1 MAKSDENVTIE
12 GNFSTKKNNSK
23 LRLYIPFFTYKNMD
37 LYGVDINVDTK
48 KINSNALISI
58 NEMVTKGLTIASS
71 HQEELEKMQQVLF

>member
-1 MAKSDENVTIE
+1 MTIE
-12 GNFSTKKNNSK
+12 GNFSTKKNNSE

-58 NEMVTKGLTIASS
+58 NEMKNNNYSFRDINGILNNSEDLLDVKI
-71 HQEELEKMQQVLF
+71 K